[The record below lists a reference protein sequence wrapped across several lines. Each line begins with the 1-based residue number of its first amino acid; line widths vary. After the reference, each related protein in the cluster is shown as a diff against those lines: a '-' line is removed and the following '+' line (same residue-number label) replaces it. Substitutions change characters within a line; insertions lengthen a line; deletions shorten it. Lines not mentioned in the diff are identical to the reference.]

1 MGVSV
6 LITKSANIKH
16 YDMKLLF
23 QVAALAAC
31 LASALGQKLSL
42 VDKKVA
48 CCAEKNAWCGLN
60 KVTKKMIKACQD
72 GVQQGD
78 TLLQHMNPYKK
89 KNCQPLKSKEC
100 KGKVKPVKKE
110 RNGVTASY
118 GLMDYDP
125 EKAVPTESPV
135 VVPTNPWDFDGAEI
149 KGFRVSCQ
157 SDVYESGDTYL
168 AALVTDVGNC
178 KQNNRNCRSMLN
190 GYLII
195 FNKSESKNFNQLASR
210 YFGNQVQKLKQLR
223 NRPYNMKFTTFN
235 WKGDDRT
242 FRKGNTKTGIT
253 NFKSNDGRRTQPSA
267 FELAAFYPL
276 MDAWRKQVPYYNKR
290 VRKNKIRGKTVML
303 NEVEQTAKHDLDYL
317 QKTDLFLNAQD
328 ANQFISYLSPNSV
341 TYENNGSIEYDSNT
355 NYESNG
361 NYNNN
366 QNSNNYEN
374 SYYDNNNNNNQ
385 DNNNNKNYGYYYN
398 N

>member
-48 CCAEKNAWCGLN
+48 CCAEKKAWCGLN

-72 GVQQGD
+72 GVKKGD
-78 TLLQHMNPYKK
+78 PLVQHMNPYQ
-89 KNCQPLKSKEC
+89 KNSCQPLKSKEC
-100 KGKVKPVKKE
+100 KGKVKPVKGG

-118 GLMDYDP
+118 SLMDYDP
-125 EKAVPTESPV
+125 EKAVPTESTE

-157 SDVYESGDTYL
+157 SDVYESGDSSL

-195 FNKSESKNFNQLASR
+195 FNKSESKN
-210 YFGNQVQKLKQLR
+210 LKQLK
-223 NRPYNMKFTTFN
+223 NKPYNMKFTTFN

-276 MDAWRKQVPYYNKR
+276 MDAWRKQV
-290 VRKNKIRGKTVML
+290 
-303 NEVEQTAKHDLDYL
+303 
-317 QKTDLFLNAQD
+317 
-328 ANQFISYLSPNSV
+328 
-341 TYENNGSIEYDSNT
+341 
-355 NYESNG
+355 
-361 NYNNN
+361 
-366 QNSNNYEN
+366 
-374 SYYDNNNNNNQ
+374 
-385 DNNNNKNYGYYYN
+385 
-398 N
+398 